1 MSVRP
6 RSVLAAAA
14 AVALLAAG
22 CSAGSGDAEADGV
35 RIGVTQIV
43 THPSLDLV
51 VQGFKDALA
60 DAGIEATYSEHNA
73 QGESSNAATIAGAL
87 RDDANLDLVL
97 AVATPTAQAAVAAV
111 TEIPVLF
118 AAVTDPVSAELVP
131 SWEASGTIV
140 TGTSDLNPEARPL
153 EMIREIVPG
162 ATTIGVLYSSSE
174 VNSEV
179 QVAALEEQA
188 GPLGMTIRRSAITNS
203 SEVATGAQAL
213 AGVDAI
219 YIPTDN
225 TVVSALEALVD
236 FAQTNQIP
244 LFSAD
249 TDSVSRGVIAS
260 RGVDYYALGRH
271 TGEMAVR
278 ILTGEAEAGEIP
290 TLVVTDTQIV
300 VNPTAA
306 ASQGVTL
313 GEELLAGAEVVG
325 E

>member
-1 MSVRP
+1 MTVRL
-6 RSVLAAAA
+6 RSVLAVTVLAL
-14 AVALLAAG
+14 VATG
-22 CSAGSGDAEADGV
+22 CSGGGGEGSDGV

-43 THPSLDLV
+43 SHPSLDLV
-51 VQGFKDALA
+51 VQGFKDELA
-60 DAGIEATYSEHNA
+60 DAGFEATYDERNA
-73 QGESSNAATIAGAL
+73 QGESNNAASIAGAF
-87 RDDANLDLVL
+87 RDDADMDLVL
-97 AVATPTAQAAVAAV
+97 AVATPTAQAAVSAV

-118 AAVTDPVSAELVP
+118 AAVTDPVSAGLVP
-131 SWEASGTIV
+131 GWEASGTNV
-140 TGTSDLNPEARPL
+140 TGSSDLNPEARPL
-153 EMIREIVPG
+153 EMIREIVPE

-188 GPLGMTIRRSAITNS
+188 GPLGITIRRSAITNS

-219 YIPTDN
+219 YVPTDN

-260 RGVDYYALGRH
+260 RGVDYYALGRQ
-271 TGEMAVR
+271 TGQMALQ
-278 ILTGEAEAGEIP
+278 ILRDGAAAGDIP
-290 TLVVTDTQIV
+290 TLVVTDTTIV
-300 VNPTAA
+300 VNPSAA
-306 ASQGVTL
+306 AAQGVTL
-313 GEELLAGAEVVG
+313 SDELLANAEVVG